1 MDSRS
6 HEQQLEK
13 PLHMKVE
20 DPAEVKKKKKKKN
33 QTFFTLL

>member
-6 HEQQLEK
+6 HEQQVEK

-20 DPAEVKKKKKKKN
+20 DPAEVKKKKKKN